1 MYPLLDNVFWHALTG
16 PHARFAVGEGGA
28 RRFAPGFSPIVAFAD
43 PQRPDL
49 AALVPHCAVD
59 ERFYCA
65 GWSGAAPAG
74 WRVELETTMLCMAWQ
89 GETPAEDDAPDAVPL
104 GPAHVPEAMALA
116 ELTKPGPFGPRTIE
130 LGDYFGCFEGGRLV
144 AMSGERMAA
153 GPLREISGVA
163 THPDAQGRGFA
174 RRLMRKLI
182 RRQVLRGET
191 PFLHVMSG
199 NAGAV
204 ALYRRM
210 GFAEAHETVVRV
222 IARG

>member
-1 MYPLLDNVFWHALTG
+1 MHPLLDNVFWHALTG
-16 PHARFAVGEGGA
+16 PHARFAVGDGGA

-49 AALVPHCAVD
+49 AALVPHCAVG

-74 WRVELETTMLCMAWQ
+74 WCVELEASMLCMAWQ

-104 GPAHVPEAMALA
+104 GPAHVAEAMALA
-116 ELTKPGPFGPRTIE
+116 ELTRPGPFGPRTLE
-130 LGDYFGCFEGGRLV
+130 LGEYFGCFEGGRLV

-182 RRQVLRGET
+182 RRELLRGET
-191 PFLHVMSG
+191 PFLHVMGG

-210 GFAEAHETVVRV
+210 GFALAHETVVRV
-222 IARG
+222 IARA